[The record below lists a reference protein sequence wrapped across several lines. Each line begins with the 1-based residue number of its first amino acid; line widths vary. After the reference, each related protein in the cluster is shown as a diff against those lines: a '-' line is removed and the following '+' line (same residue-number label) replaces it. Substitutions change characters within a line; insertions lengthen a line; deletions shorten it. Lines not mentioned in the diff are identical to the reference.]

1 MAITLTQQPGNYNLA
16 YGINPVTLHGL
27 TVEDKYVL
35 QILDG
40 STVLADIR
48 QTANTNGYAQFDIQ
62 NILQSYIKSSKVGL
76 EGTNPWADSENEVF
90 EYNIAYG
97 TETGGV
103 VNTPLNIAIGLKAIG
118 GRKDYYDLTWD
129 ESSYRATAE
138 ADESDCTVISQQ
150 GKALTDWSEYRLISD
165 ISDGAPDWSVST
177 DKVYTQKVR
186 RSDNFTL
193 SVLNDIAF
201 GPIPPN
207 ANVDKIESYRVSS
220 FDKFGTL
227 INDFKADNPFEF
239 GVDNRVVTAGAGPAN
254 FTVPINALAT
264 HYYVGFPLWTPDTC
278 PTDNDFQTDRS
289 AMGFYRFDIIDD
301 KCNDFTPI
309 QFSWLNSLGFRDY
322 FYFEKRN
329 ERSVGI
335 SRNNYLAESN
345 NYNDNLFTSALGER
359 GYTTFSQK
367 LEERYVAN
375 TRFLQDYEAE
385 FLQNLFISP
394 DVHVR
399 FGDDTDWFPVT
410 LLTTSYTERNYRK
423 DKLFQY
429 EISFKKAHNIKSQ
442 RG

>member
-40 STVLADIR
+40 STVVADIR

-76 EGTNPWADSENEVF
+76 EQTNPWADSTNEVF

-97 TETGGV
+97 TETDGAV
-103 VNTPLNIAIGLKAIG
+103 DTPLNIEIGLKVIG
-118 GRKDYYDLTWD
+118 GRKDYYDLTWG
-129 ESSYRATAE
+129 ESAYRATAE
-138 ADESDCTVISQQ
+138 ADETGCTVISQQ
-150 GKALTDWSEYRLISD
+150 GKALTDWSEYKLISD
-165 ISDGAPDWSVST
+165 ITDGAPDWSAPT

-193 SVLNDIAF
+193 SVLNDIAT
-201 GPIPPN
+201 GPIPPS

-220 FDKFGTL
+220 FDEFGTL
-227 INDFKADNPFEF
+227 IDDFYVANPFEF
-239 GVDNRVVTAGAGPAN
+239 GLNNRVVTAGVGPAN
-254 FTVPINALAT
+254 FTTPINALAT

-278 PTDNDFQTDRS
+278 PIDNDFNTDRS
-289 AMGFYRFDIIDD
+289 AMGFYRFDIVDD
-301 KCNDFTPI
+301 ECNDYTPI

-322 FYFEKRN
+322 FYFQKKN
-329 ERSVGI
+329 ERKLNI

-345 NYNDNLFTSALGER
+345 DYANNVFTTSVGDR
-359 GYTTFSQK
+359 GYTTYSQK
-367 LEERYVAN
+367 IEETYTAS
-375 TRFLQDYEAE
+375 TRFLQDYEAT
-385 FLQNLFISP
+385 FLQNLFMSP

-399 FGDDTDWFPVT
+399 FGDSAVWFPVT
-410 LLTTSYTERNYRK
+410 LLSNQYTERNYRK

-429 EISFKKAHNIKSQ
+429 EIAFKKAHNIKSQ